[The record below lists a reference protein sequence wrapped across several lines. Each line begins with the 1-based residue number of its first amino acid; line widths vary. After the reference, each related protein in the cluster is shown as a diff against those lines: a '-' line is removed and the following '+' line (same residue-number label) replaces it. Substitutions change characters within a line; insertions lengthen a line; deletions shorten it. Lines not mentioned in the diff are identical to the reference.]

1 MLTGSNQPFET
12 VKSCWMAQQ
21 LDLVPRTFN
30 PRLTEKGF
38 QAGGEGEAFAA
49 TKWRKQDGNLE
60 SIHQGEYSRFAI

>member
-1 MLTGSNQPFET
+1 MPDGFQSA
-12 VKSCWMAQQ
+12 AQ
-21 LDLVPRTFN
+21 DSEVVFDGAAVDPVPRTFN